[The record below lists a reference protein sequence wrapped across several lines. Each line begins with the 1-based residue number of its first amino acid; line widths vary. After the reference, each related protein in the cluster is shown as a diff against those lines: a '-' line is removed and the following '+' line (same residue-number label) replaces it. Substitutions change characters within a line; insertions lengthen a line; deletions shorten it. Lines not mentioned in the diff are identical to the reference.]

1 MRRAAK
7 PAPKKAPAPRTAARA
22 SQAVQPAAW
31 IDAEQGLAFTTS
43 VNRRLREALTL
54 RAVPPKRPGRT
65 PKAPHAR
72 GPA

>member
-7 PAPKKAPAPRTAARA
+7 TASRRTPACRTAARDPRGR
-22 SQAVQPAAW
+22 QPAAW

-54 RAVPPKRPGRT
+54 RAVPAKRPART
-65 PKAPHAR
+65 PKTPHAR
-72 GPA
+72 GDA